1 MSTRDFPAL
10 GFDPAPGDLDGVTDL
25 ASKYRAVSK
34 DLTEADDALRQIVR
48 KQGIWQGEASD
59 AFARR
64 IGPLPQYL
72 EGAARSMGEAAGAL
86 EAWAQQLGDLQK
98 RAADLEARAEAAA
111 KAAEAARANP
121 DLALANR
128 TFPDQQSLQ
137 IAQKL
142 LDNAGQQLQSAIDGC
157 QNIQD
162 AAKQL
167 QQEHTEA
174 AGRVAEALRKAK
186 ELAPDE
192 PGLLD
197 KLSDAAGG
205 ALVDLTNTIADSAD
219 DAWDFVQDHAELLSK
234 LSDVVGDIGNGLGV
248 ISDVVPDP
256 AGMVVGAVAAGLGVA
271 ALEGHLTAKA
281 AGADVAT
288 ETLTFDA
295 LGAVTSIAGVVPGVS
310 DSAAKMITAGGYTL
324 LAEQLSGEVAAGA
337 KGKKFEGPIGDYKAY
352 WIPRSEGQAV
362 AVASS
367 LVVGPAPWAVVAVEN
382 AADVGVQA
390 DNRPERRR
398 ERAEDEVWN

>member
-25 ASKYRAVSK
+25 AGKYRTVSK
-34 DLTEADDALRQIVR
+34 DLTEADDSLRQIVR
-48 KQGIWQGEASD
+48 KQGIWQGEASE

-72 EGAARSMGEAAGAL
+72 EGAARSMGEAADAL
-86 EAWAQQLGDLQK
+86 EKWSHDLGDLQK

-111 KAAEAARANP
+111 KAAEQARANP

-137 IAQKL
+137 LAQRL

-174 AGRVAEALRKAK
+174 AARVAEALRKAK

-192 PGLLD
+192 PDLLD
-197 KLSDAAGG
+197 QLTDAGG
-205 ALVDLTNTIADSAD
+205 GGELRGADRRPC
-219 DAWDFVQDHAELLSK
+219 ELLGTEGR
-234 LSDVVGDIGNGLGV
+234 DPGRCFVRFPGGCGV
-248 ISDVVPDP
+248 
-256 AGMVVGAVAAGLGVA
+256 
-271 ALEGHLTAKA
+271 LEC
-281 AGADVAT
+281 
-288 ETLTFDA
+288 
-295 LGAVTSIAGVVPGVS
+295 
-310 DSAAKMITAGGYTL
+310 
-324 LAEQLSGEVAAGA
+324 
-337 KGKKFEGPIGDYKAY
+337 
-352 WIPRSEGQAV
+352 R
-362 AVASS
+362 
-367 LVVGPAPWAVVAVEN
+367 
-382 AADVGVQA
+382 
-390 DNRPERRR
+390 
-398 ERAEDEVWN
+398 

>member
-25 ASKYRAVSK
+25 AGKYRAVSK

-72 EGAARSMGEAAGAL
+72 EGAARSMGDAGSAL
-86 EAWAQQLGDLQK
+86 EAWARQLGDLQN
-98 RAADLEARAEAAA
+98 RAADLEARAETAAQ
-111 KAAEAARANP
+111 AAEQARANP

-137 IAQKL
+137 VAQRL
-142 LDNAGQQLQSAIDGC
+142 LDNAGQQLQTAIDGC

-174 AGRVAEALRKAK
+174 AARVAGALRKAK

-197 KLSDAAGG
+197 KLGDAVGG
-205 ALVDLTNTIADSAD
+205 ALVDLSNALADGVD
-219 DAWDFVQDHAELLSK
+219 DAWDFVQDHAELVSK
-234 LSDVVGDIGNGLGV
+234 LSDVTGDIGNALGLVGEFLPPPANEVMGAVATGLGV
-248 ISDVVPDP
+248 
-256 AGMVVGAVAAGLGVA
+256 M
-271 ALEGHLTAKA
+271 ALEGHATAWA
-281 AGADVAT
+281 AGADVAP
-288 ETLTFDA
+288 ETLIFDA
-295 LGAVTSIAGVVPGVS
+295 VGTGTTLIGSFLPPGGEAVVKAIGLGAVGAQFQADVGTRVV
-310 DSAAKMITAGGYTL
+310 
-324 LAEQLSGEVAAGA
+324 GEHI
-337 KGKKFEGPIGDYKAY
+337 EGPIGDFLSYWLPKDGTQVAAAAISPASVAY
-352 WIPRSEGQAV
+352 W
-362 AVASS
+362 
-367 LVVGPAPWAVVAVEN
+367 N
-382 AADVGVQA
+382 AAEAGIQA
-390 DNRPERRR
+390 DSAPERRR

>member
-1 MSTRDFPAL
+1 MSRRDFPAL

-34 DLTEADDALRQIVR
+34 DLTEADDALRRIVR

-72 EGAARSMGEAAGAL
+72 EGAARSMGDAGSAL

-98 RAADLEARAEAAA
+98 RASDLEARAETAAQ
-111 KAAEAARANP
+111 AAEAARANP

-128 TFPDQQSLQ
+128 TFPDQQSLR
-137 IAQKL
+137 IAQRL
-142 LDNAGQQLQSAIDGC
+142 LDNAGRQLQAAIDGC

-167 QQEHTEA
+167 QQEHGEA

-192 PGLLD
+192 PDLLD
-197 KLSDAAGG
+197 KLEDAVGG
-205 ALVDLTNTIADSAD
+205 AFVDLSTTIADGVD
-219 DAWDFVQDHAELLSK
+219 QAWDFVQDHAELLSK
-234 LSDVVGDIGNGLGV
+234 VSDVVGDIGNGLGV
-248 ISDVVPDP
+248 LSDVLPPP
-256 AGMVVGAVAAGLGVA
+256 AGEVTSLVAGSLGVA
-271 ALEGHLTAKA
+271 ALGGHAVAKA
-281 AGADVAT
+281 AGADVAP
-288 ETLTFDA
+288 ETLIFDVA
-295 LGAVTSIAGVVPGVS
+295 GAVTSIAGLNPMMPDTVIKVATYGALAGQLGSEAAEGDDFESPWDDFKNYWVPK
-310 DSAAKMITAGGYTL
+310 D
-324 LAEQLSGEVAAGA
+324 
-337 KGKKFEGPIGDYKAY
+337 
-352 WIPRSEGQAV
+352 WGQV
-362 AVASS
+362 AVAGST
-367 LVVGPAPWAVVAVEN
+367 LVAGPAPWAAVALGN
-382 AADVGVQA
+382 AADAGVQA
-390 DNRPERRR
+390 DNAPERRR

>member
-10 GFDPAPGDLDGVTDL
+10 GFDPAPGDLDGITDL
-25 ASKYRAVSK
+25 AGKYRAVSK
-34 DLTEADDALRQIVR
+34 DLTDADDALRRIVR

-64 IGPLPQYL
+64 LGPLPQYL
-72 EGAARSMGEAAGAL
+72 EGAARSMGEAADAL

-98 RAADLEARAEAAA
+98 RAADLETRAVAAA
-111 KAAEAARANP
+111 QAAEAARANP

-137 IAQKL
+137 IAQRL
-142 LDNAGQQLQSAIDGC
+142 LDNAGRQLQSAIDGC

-167 QQEHTEA
+167 QQEHGEA

-192 PGLLD
+192 PDVLD
-197 KLSDAAGG
+197 KLGDAVGG
-205 ALVDLTNTIADSAD
+205 AFVDLSNTIADGVD

-234 LSDVVGDIGNGLGV
+234 LSDVMGDIGNALGV
-248 ISDVVPDP
+248 LSDSLPEP
-256 AGMVVGAVAAGLGVA
+256 ADEVVGAFATGVGLG
-271 ALEGHLTAKA
+271 ALGGHALAKA

-295 LGAVTSIAGVVPGVS
+295 LGAITSLAGMVPGVP
-310 DSAAKMITAGGYTL
+310 AWALKLGTYGL
-324 LAEQLSGEVAAGA
+324 PAEQFTGEMAAGA
-337 KGKKFEGPIGDYKAY
+337 TGKSFEGPWGDFRNY
-352 WIPRSEGQAV
+352 WVPKDAGEWAV
-362 AVASS
+362 AGTSIVA
-367 LVVGPAPWAVVAVEN
+367 GPAPWAAVALGN
-382 AADVGVQA
+382 ATEAGVQA
-390 DNRPERRR
+390 DNAPERRR